1 MGVET
6 IVALVLSAI
15 GVLLAP
21 VVSWVFLQIIALGK
35 DRAVLESQVTTLKEE
50 QHQLRASMSTH
61 TGESA
66 AFQTELRNMIS
77 EWRTEMRDGIA
88 GLNTR
93 IAVIESHMNSTGG
106 KGL

>member
-50 QHQLRASMSTH
+50 QQQLRASMSTH
-61 TGESA
+61 TWVES
-66 AFQTELRNMIS
+66 LRRFRPS
-77 EWRTEMRDGIA
+77 FGT
-88 GLNTR
+88 
-93 IAVIESHMNSTGG
+93 
-106 KGL
+106 

>member
-1 MGVET
+1 
-6 IVALVLSAI
+6 
-15 GVLLAP
+15 
-21 VVSWVFLQIIALGK
+21 
-35 DRAVLESQVTTLKEE
+35 
-50 QHQLRASMSTH
+50 
-61 TGESA
+61 
-66 AFQTELRNMIS
+66 MIS